1 MRNMRNILISALTAV
16 AFVAMGIVLTS
27 RSTRLQAKISVLEG
41 RNQELERAYRRL
53 ETEAG
58 NIRDS
63 LKAREEAI
71 SRLAERDSSLARQNR
86 NLEREIEKTK
96 SKYEKARNRAA
107 GFDADSIRR
116 FFSELQ

>member
-1 MRNMRNILISALTAV
+1 MKQIRKILMPALTAV
-16 AFVAMGIVLTS
+16 AFVAMGILLTS
-27 RSTRLQAKISVLEG
+27 KSTRLQAKISVLEG
-41 RNQELERAYRRL
+41 RNQELERAYREL

-58 NIRDS
+58 KIRDS
-63 LKAREEAI
+63 LKAGEEAI
-71 SRLAERDSSLARQNR
+71 ARLAKRDSSLAQQNR

-116 FFSELQ
+116 FFSELE